1 MDYDPFGQN
10 EFIDLENLSLVITNI
25 VTVLDLVKIVM
36 EQKGFTA
43 AGLNVSVDVAPRQVV
58 LIM

>member
-10 EFIDLENLSLVITNI
+10 EFIDLENLSVLITNI
-25 VTVLDLVKIVM
+25 VTVLDIVKIVM
-36 EQKGFTA
+36 EQKGFKGT
-43 AGLNVSVDVAPRQVV
+43 GLSVSVNVAPRQVT